1 MMSKNFKFLIIFVFI
16 LFLGVGYAVVS
27 SVGLSIAGT
36 TTSASE
42 ELDVYFTGEKSVSN
56 SSKGSANVVANSRS
70 ATFTADDLTL
80 GESIT
85 FSYVVENNESDV
97 YADVTLTTS
106 GNTDYYTAVV
116 NSGTTSFTLSPQSTK
131 NITVLVTMT
140 KTPID
145 SSDETA
151 NFTINM
157 NAVPRNYEGIDKD
170 DPSDF
175 GDPF

>member
-1 MMSKNFKFLIIFVFI
+1 MKNKKTIKIVVLLLLVMC
-16 LFLGVGYAVVS
+16 LGVGYAVVS

-56 SSKGSANVVANSRS
+56 TSKGSANVVAGSNS
-70 ATFTADDLTL
+70 ATFTVDDLTL

-85 FSYVVENNESDV
+85 FSYVVENKESDV
-97 YADVTLTTS
+97 YSDVTLTTS

-116 NSGTTSFTLSPQSTK
+116 NSGTTSFTLNPQSTK

-157 NAVPRNYEGIDKD
+157 NAVPRNYE
-170 DPSDF
+170 
-175 GDPF
+175 